1 MCLLSIN
8 LFVDDVLF
16 ERDIVEFG
24 AGELEMVE
32 LVAEF
37 ARVNLKLIRNSPD
50 LIPQEAIELVIEVVL
65 PEN

>member
-1 MCLLSIN
+1 M
-8 LFVDDVLF
+8 
-16 ERDIVEFG
+16 EFG

>member
-1 MCLLSIN
+1 MYSFITFLLRS
-8 LFVDDVLF
+8 F
-16 ERDIVEFG
+16 
-24 AGELEMVE
+24 ELEMVE

-37 ARVNLKLIRNSPD
+37 ARVNLKLIRKSPD